1 MQLNYPSAKPGN
13 DMVQAKEEESG
24 SPLRGA
30 TLTVALLTLLYAVS
44 YVDRSI
50 LALLAVPV
58 SQALGLDD
66 RQMALLLGVGFA
78 LFYAAGGLVL
88 GHFIDTRSRRIVV
101 TAGIILWSL
110 STILSGFANGFWMML
125 ILRSG
130 VALGEAV
137 LTPAAISLIADLYP
151 RHMRG
156 PPVAIYTSVAGVMP
170 IGSYAVG
177 AMAMDLAGA
186 TSGYA
191 GLQAWQLTFIFVGL
205 PGLLLAVL
213 FALTATVPAR
223 RAINNSATN
232 EADMRVVF
240 DYKRARIGFLG
251 TLLSLTGLNS
261 LFVLAIIA
269 WFPSLLAR
277 EQGISPSRV
286 GYLMAIVGVPAGL
299 FGNFF
304 WQWIATRKQLA
315 DPAAGIVRTFW
326 LPSLLTAPVFVVG
339 LMMDSLVLQLCCVG
353 VAMVMSTAFAVVSPM
368 SIQLFAPQRMRARMS
383 SIYLLF
389 VAVLGYGLAPLAA
402 VELGALVA
410 GEGKGLRQGLILL
423 SLLVWPVLIL
433 LTFLV
438 NRNARLAEVQ

>member
-13 DMVQAKEEESG
+13 YILQTEEEESG

-50 LALLAVPV
+50 LALLAAPV

-78 LFYAAGGLVL
+78 LFYAVGGLVL

-177 AMAMDLAGA
+177 AMAMDLADA

-191 GLQAWQLTFIFVGL
+191 GLQAWQLTFVFVGL

-223 RAINNSATN
+223 RAINNTATN

-240 DYKRARIGFLG
+240 AYLRARIGFFG
-251 TLLSLTGLNS
+251 PLLSLTGLNS

-277 EQGISPSRV
+277 EQGISPSHV
-286 GYLMAIVGVPAGL
+286 GYLMAVVGVPAGL

-315 DPAAGIVRTFW
+315 DPVAGIVRTFW

-339 LMMDSLVLQLCCVG
+339 LMLDSLVLQLCCVG

-368 SIQLFAPQRMRARMS
+368 SIQLFGPQRMRARMS

-423 SLLVWPVLIL
+423 SLLVWPVLIF